1 MSWIVDQDEFAEV
14 ELVGESFPFGL
25 VQDAFV
31 VVVSGSKMLSVSDYT
46 PTVSLCT
53 GCVCV
58 AVMSMVYAPMF
69 LRGTLDKSAS
79 QMACVASVDIFRY
92 KYLI

>member
-25 VQDAFV
+25 VQDAFI

-53 GCVCV
+53 GCVCGCN
-58 AVMSMVYAPMF
+58 VYGVCTHVPA
-69 LRGTLDKSAS
+69 GD
-79 QMACVASVDIFRY
+79 FR
-92 KYLI
+92 